1 MSEAAVGASTDG
13 KGDGEVGD
21 YVRFKCNYSPS
32 LLQPSLT
39 VQGPRWCP
47 RGALGGLAYHASR
60 SNAANPSP
68 SLQCGPD
75 GALAVRAL
83 PDTAATGSSS
93 SRVAS
98 GTAQTGQT
106 GPSQITKGGREGPT

>member
-1 MSEAAVGASTDG
+1 MSEAAVGASTDCTVRG
-13 KGDGEVGD
+13 TGRWAD

-75 GALAVRAL
+75 GAL

-106 GPSQITKGGREGPT
+106 GPSQITKGGWEGPT